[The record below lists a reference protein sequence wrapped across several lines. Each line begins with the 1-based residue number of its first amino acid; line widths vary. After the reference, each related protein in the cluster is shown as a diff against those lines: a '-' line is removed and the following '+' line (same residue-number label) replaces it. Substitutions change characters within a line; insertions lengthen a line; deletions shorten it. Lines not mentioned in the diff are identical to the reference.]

1 MKDRRGRDGDVTIG
15 KFLLEKW
22 RDGRLEKVEGIF
34 LFIIRLESGG
44 GFDFEAGEPQNAVRQ
59 RTFDLNMA
67 RCARTA
73 SGGGACPQSP
83 VWPPRQAVCVRHER
97 AILAQP

>member
-59 RTFDLNMA
+59 KTFDLNMA
-67 RCARTA
+67 RSARTA
-73 SGGGACPQSP
+73 SGGGGCPQSHA
-83 VWPPRQAVCVRHER
+83 WPQRQVSCVLVER
-97 AILAQP
+97 VIQ